1 MGKHG
6 LEYGLKVTVVEITA
20 VTFAMLQ
27 QNIIFASKVTT
38 VEITVVEK
46 DGL

>member
-1 MGKHG
+1 MGQRERKNG
-6 LEYGLKVTVVEITA
+6 RKVTAVEITA

-38 VEITVVEK
+38 VEITAVEK